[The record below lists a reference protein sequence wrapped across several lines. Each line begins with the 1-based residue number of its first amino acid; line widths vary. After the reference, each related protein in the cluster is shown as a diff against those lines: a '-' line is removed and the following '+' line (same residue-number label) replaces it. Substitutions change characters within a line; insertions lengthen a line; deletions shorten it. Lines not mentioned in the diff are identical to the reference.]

1 MLVNTT
7 YRLAGE
13 HSQGDLAMVH
23 YDSTLTDDYCG
34 TSVAHHSLKDV
45 EVHCLKWR
53 REEGGRRG
61 RMVSSSVVDTN
72 PRLAWWWVLAE
83 MVCT

>member
-1 MLVNTT
+1 MNTDIPT
-7 YRLAGE
+7 HKMAGE
-13 HSQGDLAMVH
+13 HSQADLAVVH

-53 REEGGRRG
+53 RRKEEEEEGEEW
-61 RMVSSSVVDTN
+61 SVLLLMTQ
-72 PRLAWWWVLAE
+72 PRDLPGGVF
-83 MVCT
+83 